1 MFTYL
6 WIAKLLPLQSLV
18 PAKLAAAA
26 AAADLDDSEA
36 AGVAALSERRPA
48 AAVIPAPILQ
58 QYLDQSLLDEQL

>member
-18 PAKLAAAA
+18 PAKLAAA

-48 AAVIPAPILQ
+48 AAVIPSPILQ